1 MVFCFLL
8 VCVYFVIRKKET
20 LIGILRSHG
29 YFHTAIFVFW
39 LLQLLTDYAANV
51 NKELF
56 QVVLF

>member
-20 LIGILRSHG
+20 LTGILRSRG
-29 YFHTAIFVFW
+29 YFHTSIFVFW
-39 LLQLLTDYAANV
+39 LLQLLTDYAAIV

-56 QVVLF
+56 SLHCF